1 MRLWKT
7 KMPTGFTLVP
17 PHRRPDMVNHCLA
30 EVGILHAFLRR
41 QSGESIMSASGTAA
55 YGMYPRNIA
64 LPAVVCALR
73 QAGFEKQDICM
84 VLSPAHPDAAH
95 LSDASRV
102 EGDDGKCVRMLAWYS
117 QLGAVV
123 IPTVGFFVRSQ
134 EFLQAL
140 TAELNLPALS
150 RWARTLMRLGFS
162 SDEAKRL
169 SRQLADVGAMV
180 YISCPEGAR
189 AHGAIELL
197 RSTGAR
203 EAASLGLVKTA
214 VAAA

>member
-1 MRLWKT
+1 
-7 KMPTGFTLVP
+7 
-17 PHRRPDMVNHCLA
+17 
-30 EVGILHAFLRR
+30 
-41 QSGESIMSASGTAA
+41 MSATGTAA
-55 YGMYPRNIA
+55 YGMYPRNVA

-95 LSDASRV
+95 LGDASQM
-102 EGDDGKCVRMLAWYS
+102 EQDDGNCARMLAWYS

-169 SRQLADVGAMV
+169 SRQLTDVGALV
-180 YISCPEGAR
+180 YVSCPEGTR
-189 AHGAIELL
+189 TNGAIELL
-197 RSTGAR
+197 RRTGAR
-203 EAASLGLVKTA
+203 EASSLGLEKTA
-214 VAAA
+214 VAVA

>member
-1 MRLWKT
+1 
-7 KMPTGFTLVP
+7 
-17 PHRRPDMVNHCLA
+17 
-30 EVGILHAFLRR
+30 
-41 QSGESIMSASGTAA
+41 MSATGTAA

-64 LPAVVCALR
+64 LPDVVCALR

-95 LSDASRV
+95 LGDASQV
-102 EGDDGKCVRMLAWYS
+102 DGYDGSCARMLAWYS

-140 TAELNLPALS
+140 TAELNFPALS

-162 SDEAKRL
+162 PDEAKRL
-169 SRQLADVGAMV
+169 SRQLTDVGALV
-180 YISCPEGAR
+180 YVSCPEGAKTT
-189 AHGAIELL
+189 GAIELL
-197 RSTGAR
+197 RRTGAR
-203 EAASLGLVKTA
+203 EAASLGMDKAAA

>member
-1 MRLWKT
+1 
-7 KMPTGFTLVP
+7 
-17 PHRRPDMVNHCLA
+17 
-30 EVGILHAFLRR
+30 
-41 QSGESIMSASGTAA
+41 MSATGTAA

-64 LPAVVCALR
+64 LPDVVCALR

-95 LSDASRV
+95 LGDASLFNV
-102 EGDDGKCVRMLAWYS
+102 DENDGRCARMLAWYS

-140 TAELNLPALS
+140 TTEQNLPALS

-162 SDEAKRL
+162 PDEAQRL
-169 SRQLADVGAMV
+169 GRQLTDVGALV
-180 YISCPEGAR
+180 YVSCPESAK
-189 AHGAIELL
+189 AKGAIDLL
-197 RSTGAR
+197 RRTGAR
-203 EAASLGLVKTA
+203 EADSLGMEK
-214 VAAA
+214 AAAAGAA